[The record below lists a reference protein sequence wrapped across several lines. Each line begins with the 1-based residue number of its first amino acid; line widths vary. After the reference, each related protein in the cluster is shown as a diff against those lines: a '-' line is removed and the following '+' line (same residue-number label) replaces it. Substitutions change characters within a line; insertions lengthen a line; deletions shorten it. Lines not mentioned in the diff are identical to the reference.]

1 MDLFEMDRVIEEL
14 ARTFAAPCATTWFK
28 VGGNKKPTI
37 EEYREKVVSFM
48 NTFENAIYSEFFG
61 PNDSSDFRNYLRNNL
76 KDQIESVVLG
86 ANKEVEKRY
95 RYYVSHG

>member
-28 VGGNKKPTI
+28 VGGNKIPTI

-48 NTFENAIYSEFFG
+48 NTFEKAMYSEFSG
-61 PNDSSDFRNYLRNNL
+61 PNDSSDLRIHLRNNL
-76 KDQIESVVLG
+76 KDQIDSVVSG